1 MFTPPLMAALLVS
14 ACLLPAAHAQQSPG
28 AGVEPTAAP
37 VELASIVPA
46 EITPSE
52 GHEAVETVPAE
63 TVPAE
68 TVPAETAP
76 VKRARVSRAAS
87 KNLAPKTVNKLR
99 KLCWKDGIL
108 DVCP

>member
-28 AGVEPTAAP
+28 AVVEPTAAP
-37 VELASIVPA
+37 VVQASIVPA

-52 GHEAVETVPAE
+52 GNEAVETVPAE
-63 TVPAE
+63 TAPAE
-68 TVPAETAP
+68 TVP